1 MQQNFPFQPA
11 AGSNTTVINVAAT
24 STSTALTAMVGSDG
38 GTVRIV
44 NSGTQPVFIVF
55 GTGAVPATT
64 SSMPLLGNTVENF
77 SITSATT
84 SITTLAAAT
93 GSTLYVTV
101 GIGS

>member
-1 MQQNFPFQPA
+1 MQQNYSFQPA
-11 AGSNTTVINVAAT
+11 AGANTTVIPVAAT
-24 STSTALTAMVGSDG
+24 STSTGLTAMVGSDG

-44 NSGTQPVFIVF
+44 NSGTQTVFIVF

-64 SSMPLLGNTVENF
+64 SSMPLLGNTVETF

-84 SITTLAAAT
+84 SITTLAATT
-93 GSTLYVTV
+93 GSILYLTV